1 LPRIAD
7 KFRSEITEA
16 DRSAWTASSP
26 EDWAKESFAI
36 TTSESVEYCLTNED
50 GSCGYAVDLK
60 EWERASPKKKV
71 HVGSKYIDTNG
82 ETVKDRIKRAGV
94 RLAHLL
100 NEAFK

>member
-16 DRSAWTASSP
+16 DRAAWTASSP
-26 EDWAKESFAI
+26 VDWAKESFANA
-36 TTSESVEYCLTNED
+36 TSESVEYCVMIED
-50 GSCGYAVDLK
+50 GWCGYAVDRK
-60 EWERASPKKKV
+60 EWERGSPKKKV
-71 HVGSKYIDTNG
+71 HVGSEYIATQG
-82 ETVKDRIKRAGV
+82 ETVRERIRRAGI